1 MTNFVINMEEVFNS
15 QGKVIITCNRRLV
28 DYLKDEVEAL
38 GFTPKR
44 VFNTGLELWGSLND
58 CIKLNLNLRTGSQV
72 LYKLKDFQA
81 DDPDQLHRELVKVP
95 WEKYIPEDSYFS
107 VTSNVHNETITTPLF
122 ANVRVKDAVV
132 DRMKEKFGTRPNSGP
147 DNDKIVLHLHWIG
160 SKAEIFLDTSGQTLA
175 KHGYRL
181 IPGAAPMQESL
192 ASACIAATQWDRKTP
207 FINPMCGS
215 GTLAIEAALLA
226 TNKTPGLLRMNY
238 GFMHLLGYDEEVF
251 FEERRLLKAQVNKE
265 NIPPIIATD
274 ISRDAVEV
282 SKANAKTAGVE
293 HLIQFEV
300 CDFADTQVPE
310 EPGVIIFN
318 PEYGERLG
326 VHKNLERTYG
336 RIGDFMKQK
345 CAGYKGYVFTGNP
358 DLAKKIGLR
367 ASRRFEFYN
376 GKLDCRLLQYELYKG
391 TTRKDG

>member
-1 MTNFVINMEEVFNS
+1 MEEVFNS

-28 DYLKDEVEAL
+28 DYLKDEVEVL
-38 GFTPKR
+38 GFSPKR
-44 VFNTGLELWGSLND
+44 VFNTGLELWATLND

-72 LYKLKDFQA
+72 LYKLKEFQA
-81 DDPDQLHRELVKVP
+81 DDPDQLHHELVKVP

-132 DRMKEKFGTRPNSGP
+132 DRMKAKFGTRPNSGP

-238 GFMHLLGYDEEVF
+238 GFMHLLGYDEEVL

-265 NIPPIIATD
+265 NTPPIIATD
-274 ISRDAVEV
+274 ISREAVEV

-310 EPGVIIFN
+310 EEGVIIFN

-326 VHKNLERTYG
+326 THKNLERTYG

-391 TTRKDG
+391 TARKDG